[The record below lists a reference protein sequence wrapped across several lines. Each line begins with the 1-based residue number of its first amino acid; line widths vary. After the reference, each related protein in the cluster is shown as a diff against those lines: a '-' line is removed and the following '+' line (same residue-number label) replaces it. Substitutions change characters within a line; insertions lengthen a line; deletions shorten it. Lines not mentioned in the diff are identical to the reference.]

1 MRGNFWKALLLCSAT
16 SFIAAHAASFDCVK
30 AKRPMERAIC
40 SDAKLSAADSAM
52 SVAYRNDLS
61 RLSSNSVGLLRVDQV
76 QWLSYAQ
83 QVCRVNEPAMTRANA
98 ASCLKP
104 LYDTRLKQLR
114 SAVGVRDGVAFLT
127 RSQFLAEADVA
138 GNNPDMPAGEHPGYG
153 TLQATWPAADTD
165 TEEWIAWSAAVEAHM
180 LKTAGAG
187 QIQELMNGTK
197 RTLPKSWDDAMA
209 AGADSQIK
217 GVLRNVEHDR
227 VTTVIAAFGMG
238 HGAAHPYETSETLT
252 WLLKEKRALKAED
265 VFVAKEWKQRVG
277 EMVWTDLSA
286 RNKKEKFLYENVDG
300 PQVKALQDV
309 LSDVTNWTLEVDG
322 LHISY
327 PDYTIAPRLFHPE
340 DTVLSWTQLKPL
352 LAKGFVTP

>member
-1 MRGNFWKALLLCSAT
+1 
-16 SFIAAHAASFDCVK
+16 
-30 AKRPMERAIC
+30 MERAIC

-52 SVAYRNDLS
+52 SVTYRNDLS

-76 QWLSYAQ
+76 QWLAFVQ
-83 QVCRVNEPAMTRANA
+83 QVCRVNEPTVTRANA

-104 LYDTRLKQLR
+104 LYDTRLKQLHN
-114 SAVGVRDGVAFLT
+114 AVGVRDGVAFLT
-127 RSQFLAEADVA
+127 RSQFLTEADVA
-138 GNNPDMPAGEHPGYG
+138 GNNADMPAGEHPGYG

-165 TEEWIAWSAAVEAHM
+165 AEEWIAWSAAVEAHM

-187 QIQELMNGTK
+187 QVQELMNGTK

-209 AGADSQIK
+209 AGADSQIE

-265 VFVAKEWKQRVG
+265 VFAAKEWKQSVG

-309 LSDVTNWTLEVDG
+309 LSDVTNWTLEADG

-327 PDYTIAPRLFHPE
+327 PDYAIAPRLFHPE

>member
-1 MRGNFWKALLLCSAT
+1 MRRNVWTALLLCGAFDCAT
-16 SFIAAHAASFDCVK
+16 AHAASFDCAK
-30 AKRPMERAIC
+30 AKRPVERAIC
-40 SDAKLSAADSAM
+40 SDPKLSAADSAIGV
-52 SVAYRNDLS
+52 SYRNDLS

-76 QWLSYAQ
+76 QWLAYVQ
-83 QVCRVNEPAMTRANA
+83 QLCRVNEPAVTRATA
-98 ASCLKP
+98 ATCLKP
-104 LYDTRLKQLR
+104 LYDARIKQLR

-127 RSQFLAEADVA
+127 RTQFLAEADA
-138 GNNPDMPAGEHPGYG
+138 EGGNPNMPAGEHPGYG

-165 TEEWIAWSAAVEAHM
+165 AEEWIAWSAGVEAHM

-187 QIQELMNGTK
+187 QQQELINGTK
-197 RTLPKSWDDAMA
+197 RTLPKTWDDTMA

-227 VTTVIAAFGMG
+227 VTTVITAFGMG

-252 WLLKEKRALKAED
+252 WLLKQKRALRAED
-265 VFVAKEWKQRVG
+265 VFADASWKHRIG
-277 EMVWTDLSA
+277 EMAWADLSA
-286 RNKKEKFLYENVDG
+286 RNKKEKFLYENIDG

-309 LSDVTNWTLEVDG
+309 LSDVTNWTLEADG

-327 PDYTIAPRLFHPE
+327 PDYTIAPRLYHPE

>member
-1 MRGNFWKALLLCSAT
+1 M
-16 SFIAAHAASFDCVK
+16 SFTAAQAASFDCAK

-40 SDAKLSAADSAM
+40 SDTKLSAADSAM
-52 SVAYRNDLS
+52 SVTYRNDLS

-76 QWLSYAQ
+76 QWLAFVQ
-83 QVCRVNEPAMTRANA
+83 QVCRVNDPATTRANA

-104 LYDTRLKQLR
+104 LYDTRLKQLHI
-114 SAVGVRDGVAFLT
+114 AVGVRDGVAFLT

-138 GNNPDMPAGEHPGYG
+138 GDNADMPAGEHPGYG

-165 TEEWIAWSAAVEAHM
+165 AEEWMAWSAAVEAHM

-187 QIQELMNGTK
+187 QVQELINGTK
-197 RTLPKSWDDAMA
+197 RTLPRTWDDAMA

-217 GVLRNVEHDR
+217 GILRNVEHDR

-252 WLLKEKRALKAED
+252 WLLKEKRVLRAED
-265 VFVAKEWKQRVG
+265 VFATNEWKQRVG
-277 EMVWTDLSA
+277 EMVWADLRA

-309 LSDVTNWTLEVDG
+309 LSDVTNWTLESDG

-340 DTVLSWTQLKPL
+340 DTVLPWTQLKPL
-352 LAKGFVTP
+352 LVKGFVTP

>member
-1 MRGNFWKALLLCSAT
+1 
-16 SFIAAHAASFDCVK
+16 
-30 AKRPMERAIC
+30 MERAIC

-76 QWLSYAQ
+76 QWLSYVQ

-138 GNNPDMPAGEHPGYG
+138 GNNADMPAGEHPGYG

-165 TEEWIAWSAAVEAHM
+165 AEEWIAWSAAVEAHM

-187 QIQELMNGTK
+187 QVQELMNGTK

-265 VFVAKEWKQRVG
+265 VFAAKEWKQHVG

-309 LSDVTNWTLEVDG
+309 LSDVTNWTLEADG

>member
-1 MRGNFWKALLLCSAT
+1 
-16 SFIAAHAASFDCVK
+16 
-30 AKRPMERAIC
+30 MERAIC

-52 SVAYRNDLS
+52 GVSYRSDLS

-76 QWLSYAQ
+76 QWLAYVQ
-83 QVCRVNEPAMTRANA
+83 QVCRVNEPATTRANA
-98 ASCLKP
+98 AKCLKP
-104 LYDTRLKQLR
+104 LYDARIKQLR
-114 SAVGVRDGVAFLT
+114 GAIGVRDGVAFLT
-127 RSQFLAEADVA
+127 RSQFLAEADVP
-138 GNNPDMPAGEHPGYG
+138 NNSDMPPGEHPGYG

-165 TEEWIAWSAAVEAHM
+165 AEEWIAWSAGVEAHM

-187 QIQELMNGTK
+187 QVQELIDGTK
-197 RTLPKSWDDAMA
+197 RTLPKTWDDTMA

-217 GVLRNVEHDR
+217 GVLRNVEHGR
-227 VTTVIAAFGMG
+227 VTTVITAFGMG

-252 WLLKEKRALKAED
+252 WLLKEKRALRAED
-265 VFVAKEWKQRVG
+265 VFGNAAWKRQLG
-277 EMVWTDLSA
+277 ELVWADLSA

-300 PQVKALQDV
+300 PQVKTLQDV
-309 LSDVTNWTLEVDG
+309 LSDVTNWTLETDG
-322 LHISY
+322 LHVSY